1 MPSHGMEI
9 TYRKERLIISWDLDI
24 EKNVRE

>member
-1 MPSHGMEI
+1 MPFHGMEK
-9 TYRKERLIISWDLDI
+9 TYLKEGLIISLDLDI